1 MHAFVSLQTNP
12 ARVDDVVIQ
21 LSGING
27 VRRAVSVTGTWD
39 ILAAVEGADLA
50 SIAGVVK
57 RDVLSIDGVQ
67 RSSTAPVVP
76 LDLIGIHGGG
86 WATPGLPMTHPGPA
100 CYVQINA
107 HTGTVASLVEAL
119 GELEDVSGIAVV
131 AGEYDLLVEL
141 SEPWE
146 TASRVIL
153 EIIHALP
160 GVERTTTAIGAP
172 TGADDVDR

>member
-1 MHAFVSLQTNP
+1 
-12 ARVDDVVIQ
+12 VV
-21 LSGING
+21 
-27 VRRAVSVTGTWD
+27 A
-39 ILAAVEGADLA
+39 
-50 SIAGVVK
+50 
-57 RDVLSIDGVQ
+57 IDGVQ

-86 WATPGLPMTHPGPA
+86 WATPRLPLTEPGPA
-100 CYVQINA
+100 CYVQISA
-107 HTGTVASLVEAL
+107 RTGTVASLVESL

-131 AGEYDLLVEL
+131 AGDYDLLVEL

-160 GVERTTTAIGAP
+160 GVERTTTAIYAPPATDDPGA
-172 TGADDVDR
+172 